1 MYTPQQTMYTRQ
13 QKTLRMVMLG
23 LLTAISILL
32 YYFEVPFFSSYLK
45 LDFSDLPAAVA
56 AILFGP
62 LAGIAVELIKN
73 LLFFLTRDIGATMGY
88 GSLINFIVGTALVV
102 PLSVVVRA
110 WIHRGHQWLTAIP
123 LGGIT
128 GLASM
133 VAVGVVANYLI
144 APPFFLHVLHVPLGG
159 AALWGAIGSATIL
172 NLAKSV
178 LTTVILVPVMA
189 AVQKNTHSL
198 KV

>member
-1 MYTPQQTMYTRQ
+1 MYTRQ
-13 QKTLRMVMLG
+13 QKTLRMIILG
-23 LLTAISILL
+23 LLAAISIVL
-32 YYFEVPFFSSYLK
+32 YYYEVPFFSNYLK

-62 LAGIAVELIKN
+62 LAGIVVELIKN
-73 LLFFLTRDIGATMGY
+73 LIFFLTRDIGVTMGY

-102 PLSVVVRA
+102 PLSLVVRA
-110 WIHRGHQWLTAIP
+110 WIHRGHKWLTAIL
-123 LGGIT
+123 LGGIA

-144 APPFFLHVLHVPLGG
+144 APPFFLHVLHIPLGG
-159 AALWGAIGSATIL
+159 TALWAAIGSATIL
-172 NLAKSV
+172 NLVKPV
-178 LTTVILVPVMA
+178 LTAAVLIPVMA
-189 AVQKNTHSL
+189 AVQKNTHAL